1 MIRRLAATA
10 ALALV
15 LVGCT
20 GTGSPRGVGHPD
32 VERAIGLSAQ
42 GQPGKADAL
51 HVLVDAG
58 VVQTPGDVTKVSTF
72 LDMSCP
78 FVNFPGATSFSP
90 ERMQKN
96 LAQNWHLDVTTEQ
109 ATQLQD
115 VQQSFCA

>member
-1 MIRRLAATA
+1 MIRHLAATA
-10 ALALV
+10 ALTLV

-32 VERAIGLSAQ
+32 VELAIVKSSQ

-51 HVLVDAG
+51 HVLRDAG
-58 VVQTPGDVTKVSTF
+58 VVQTPGDVTKVAMI

-78 FVNFPGATSFSP
+78 FISFPGATPFSP
-90 ERMQKN
+90 ERMQAQ
-96 LAQNWHLDVTTEQ
+96 LAESWHLDVTTEQ